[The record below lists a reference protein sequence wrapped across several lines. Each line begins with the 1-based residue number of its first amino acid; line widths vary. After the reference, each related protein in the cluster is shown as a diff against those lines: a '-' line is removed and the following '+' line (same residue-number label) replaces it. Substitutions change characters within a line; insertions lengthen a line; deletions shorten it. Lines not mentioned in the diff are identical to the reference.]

1 MRVYAVM
8 VRFDGTEKLSQEAYS
23 SLEAAQR
30 FIRSRSPEPGRL
42 SMMKFRDS
50 EGREYLIHDLLV
62 REAGEEKT
70 FWRVC
75 QKYFDDGR
83 VAVSVYTVKAAE
95 KPESTSVDGK
105 TFDEYNDYF
114 ETREEADEWAENARK
129 A

>member
-1 MRVYAVM
+1 MRVYAIA
-8 VRFDGTEKLSQEAYS
+8 VRTDGTEKLSQEAYS
-23 SLEAAQR
+23 SLEAAQQ
-30 FIRSRSPEPGRL
+30 FIESRHPRPKKVREML
-42 SMMKFRDS
+42 YQDD

-62 REAGEEKT
+62 REDGEEET

-83 VAVSVYTVKAAE
+83 VAVSVYSVKAAK
-95 KPESTSVDGK
+95 KPESTSVEGK

-114 ETREEADEWAENARK
+114 DTREEADEWAENARK

>member
-1 MRVYAVM
+1 MRVYAVA
-8 VRFDGTEKLSQEAYS
+8 VRTDGTEKLSQEAYS

-30 FIRSRSPEPGRL
+30 FIEDRKPYPEKVREMLYQDG
-42 SMMKFRDS
+42 

-62 REAGEEKT
+62 RESGEEKT

-83 VAVSVYTVKAAE
+83 VAVAVYTVKAAN
-95 KPESTSVDGK
+95 KPESTSVEGRN
-105 TFDEYNDYF
+105 FDEYNDYF
-114 ETREEADEWAENARK
+114 DTREEADEWAENARN

>member
-1 MRVYAVM
+1 MRVYAVLFCANGICN
-8 VRFDGTEKLSQEAYS
+8 VFPEAYS

-30 FIRSRSPEPGRL
+30 FIENRSPCPRKIREMRYQDGEG
-42 SMMKFRDS
+42 S
-50 EGREYLIHDLLV
+50 EYFIQDLLI
-62 REAGEEKT
+62 REGDEKET

-83 VAVSVYTVKAAE
+83 VAVSIHTVKAAE
-95 KPESTSVDGK
+95 KPEGTVVEGK

-114 ETREEADEWAENARK
+114 DTRHEADEWADKARK